1 MRIAASWRPGKNPDY
16 SELWMGISQEQNVKF
31 FSELDQDD
39 LWPAYQ
45 CRDCGTIVASKDGTY
60 LKLPPSLVRLHLHGF
75 ERKLNEQFIDT
86 VYDNQNIVEV
96 SFTQYKDKP
105 LQHAYWAKEVVFNKY
120 MQFLIEGKIRSI
132 HGDLEQPINLFKNI
146 DYGLAVSDLFE
157 HLQLPATQ
165 KLLEYSNE
173 IDRLDQFIEDECPN
187 QPAFNAM
194 QRLMKYV
201 YAATSP
207 FNIPGNVLS
216 LAMVLRLKA
225 NQPQVYSNLLANLG
239 ISESS
244 LVEILK
250 NTAQGCP
257 KMLEWSI
264 AWAELFYVH
273 AIS

>member
-1 MRIAASWRPGKNPDY
+1 
-16 SELWMGISQEQNVKF
+16 
-31 FSELDQDD
+31 
-39 LWPAYQ
+39 
-45 CRDCGTIVASKDGTY
+45 
-60 LKLPPSLVRLHLHGF
+60 
-75 ERKLNEQFIDT
+75 
-86 VYDNQNIVEV
+86 
-96 SFTQYKDKP
+96 
-105 LQHAYWAKEVVFNKY
+105 
-120 MQFLIEGKIRSI
+120 
-132 HGDLEQPINLFKNI
+132 LEQPINLFKNI

-239 ISESS
+239 ISESI
-244 LVEILK
+244 LVDILR